1 MARDEAF
8 TRDVLMLAGPEVR
21 TCIQCGTCSAACPTA
36 HLMDKSIRRL
46 VKLVLDGKKDES
58 LGSDSLWLCTSCLL
72 CTVRCPRG
80 IRPKVLVSALKD
92 IFERDGRRGKD
103 QAYEELFMRQVKEWG
118 RISEAR
124 LSAEYL
130 LANPMSAVQTMEIG
144 LELLPHGKIA
154 VRSEKIKGTDEI
166 KRIFDELENG

>member
-1 MARDEAF
+1 MGKDAEF
-8 TRDVLMLAGPEVR
+8 TRDVLKLAGQEVR

-36 HLMDKSIRRL
+36 NLMDNSIRKL
-46 VKLVLDGKKDES
+46 VKLVLDGKKEES
-58 LGSDSLWLCTSCLL
+58 LGSGSIWLCTSCLL

-92 IFERDGRRGKD
+92 IFERDGRRGKH
-103 QAYEELFMRQVKEWG
+103 QAYEELFMRQVKEMG
-118 RISEAR
+118 RISEAL

-130 LANPMSAVQTMEIG
+130 LADPRSAVQTMEIG

-154 VRSEKIKGTDEI
+154 IENELIKGIDEM
-166 KRIFDELENG
+166 KRIFADLEKE